1 MRNILKKCIAALLC
15 VCAIPF
21 TFGGCKETENSG
33 DSGIQSIQYNF
44 DKSGF
49 YGLCE
54 VFGDMGGGVDPA
66 ITNDWISDMA
76 GALGVSSYRMW
87 ISYGDIY
94 QADENDDLTPN
105 QSKISILHDAIDKL
119 KAAGVKNFLALCT
132 SFVYPADYPTTTGYV
147 VPDPYEEYDMY
158 VRFMRLQQKA
168 YTLFAEE
175 FPEVCYY
182 EPANEP
188 EFGSCIHKNGYTH
201 GGSEAVNSNYMYTQ
215 YEQTRIVADLCWYT
229 TNGVQSANPYAKV
242 TNPSLVGYATSYSYL
257 DDLYKAIESSALP
270 VGQEKSDVDP
280 DNYFQIL
287 NWHPYTFSADRVSDD
302 WVELQNGMYEVAIK
316 HGDGGKPVWFS
327 EFGWTDYGQEY
338 KQQTIADAFVEF
350 FDTVKAKM
358 PYVQTVMIFRL
369 TNLYTQNVSEGENN
383 FGIMYNKDDP
393 LHGGAPK
400 PVAVALAKYIRGEAA
415 DLTNLYKYAK
425 K

>member
-15 VCAIPF
+15 VCSIPF

-33 DSGIQSIQYNF
+33 IQNIQYNF
-44 DKSGF
+44 DKSNF
-49 YGLCE
+49 YGLGE
-54 VFGDMGGGVDPA
+54 VFGDMGGGLDKA
-66 ITNDWISDMA
+66 ITNEWISDMA
-76 GALGVSSYRMW
+76 GALGVRSFRMW
-87 ISYGDIY
+87 VSYDQLY
-94 QADENDDLTPN
+94 SVDENDVLIPN
-105 QSKISILHDAIDKL
+105 RAKLSIIRDAVDKL
-119 KAAGVKNFLALCT
+119 KAAGVKDFLAMT
-132 SFVYPADYPTTTGYV
+132 SSFVYPTNYSTTTSYV

-158 VRFMRLQQKA
+158 IRFLKMQQQA
-168 YTLFAEE
+168 YTLFATD

-182 EPANEP
+182 EPVNEP
-188 EFGSCIHKNGYTH
+188 EMATVIHKNGYTS
-201 GGSEAVNSNYMYTQ
+201 GANDAVNTDYLYTQ
-215 YEQTRIVADLCWYT
+215 QEKVYILADLCWYAT
-229 TNGVQSANPYAKV
+229 KAVQAVNPEAKV
-242 TNPSLVGYATSYSYL
+242 TTPSLCSLGTTPAFL
-257 DDLYKAIESSALP
+257 DDLYKAIESSAVP

-287 NWHPYTFSADRVSDD
+287 NWHPYTFGMDSVSEMWIDF
-302 WVELQNGMYEVAIK
+302 QNSIYEVAIQ
-316 HGDGGKPVWFS
+316 HGDGGKPVWFT
-327 EFGWTDYGQEY
+327 EFGWTDYGQET
-338 KQQTIADAFVEF
+338 KMQTIADAFVEF

-369 TNLYTQNVSEGENN
+369 TNLYTQDAGDAENN

-400 PVAVALAKYIRGEAA
+400 PVAVALAKYIRGEDA